1 MSYNPSTVSARPA
14 SGNSAV
20 QRGLFSRAKTEDMS
34 RAVPFSTSFL
44 VGACV
49 FAWLAGP
56 VLETRF
62 GTEALLA
69 TYAGVA
75 VGTAATTYVVVRR
88 LDAQLTGP
96 TSNQT
101 KRAEND
107 RHASDEEGDGQAAT
121 VTLSLDDLDVERE
134 VRQLKA
140 EQPGGSD
147 ED

>member
-1 MSYNPSTVSARPA
+1 M
-14 SGNSAV
+14 G
-20 QRGLFSRAKTEDMS
+20 

-44 VGACV
+44 VGVCV

-69 TYAGVA
+69 TYAAVA
-75 VGTAATTYVVVRR
+75 MGTAATTYVVVRR
-88 LDAQLTGP
+88 IDAQLTGS
-96 TSNQT
+96 TGNQMRRV
-101 KRAEND
+101 KND
-107 RHASDEEGDGQAAT
+107 HQASDEGGGGQAST
-121 VTLSLDDLDVERE
+121 VTVSLDDLDVERE

-140 EQPGGSD
+140 ERSGGSD